1 MSLFSQFQSNAVQ
14 VGNDAWWVLEFY
26 KVGDDGKIG
35 DDPAVSL
42 ASSDYYATI
51 DATLPSNLEGGSYSI
66 TIEGLTDKDYAQIAQ
81 SKTDPPAAVAAKLY
95 LLWHDAMSG
104 PASYLTNLAGLP
116 GGSLSKDNL
125 KDALVAVLYVS
136 KVSRKLGALSYDTE
150 IHGVEWAHYTTGL
163 PLKDPLNAEDYVKAV
178 AEIAKRTKVDI
189 VTYPD
194 NATRL
199 TTDDAGSEKRSPSK
213 GKTYAA
219 ILNEIASAVETNRN
233 QHGRGMLLIRNGK
246 IHLGPRKY
254 PLEGEVKDLTAATGL
269 LETAVDGASEK
280 DPTAPDPGGSTRR
293 AHFALLLKGRPDIKP
308 GDIVRFD
315 PAPEDDTKTVPGI
328 GAALAGALA
337 GPLVAALGAASKPS
351 VTLAVASVRHRLG
364 KATGFS
370 TEVKGVT
377 VVDEDHPWDILTD
390 KGTSVRHA
398 PTTPAAD
405 PGSEAAGAIVDHL
418 KSWTSGLQ
426 TIEVGQVR
434 AFHSTTADKDNVS
447 QTETV
452 WEGLQP
458 SDQNPNGSR
467 RLPIDPNH
475 GVRFDMPYAT
485 PFAWGKCGLVLP
497 RYPGMRVVLGHR
509 QSLEEDAVDL
519 GALWDS
525 GEGPDSQPGDY
536 WLSLPVDVAQNHR
549 DKINDTDAATPHQGK
564 VTQDLIDAEGNRVI
578 ELGSLTVTVG
588 KSKLQSA
595 GSRPV
600 QAKPDG
606 SITIQH
612 SAGGSEIVMLQDG
625 TIRIKGKAIALDAG
639 TGDISLTAANVTVKV
654 TGTMDVS

>member
-1 MSLFSQFQSNAVQ
+1 MSLFSQLQSNAVQ

-26 KVGDDGKIG
+26 KVDDDGKIG
-35 DDPAVSL
+35 DDSVSFS
-42 ASSDYYATI
+42 SSDYYATI
-51 DATLPSNLEGGSYSI
+51 DVTLPSNLEGGSYSI
-66 TIEGLTDKDYAQIAQ
+66 TIEGLTDKDYAKIAQ
-81 SKTDPPAAVAAKLY
+81 SKTDPRPTVAANLY

-104 PASYLTNLAGLP
+104 PKSYLTNLAGLP
-116 GGSLSKDNL
+116 GGSLSKDDL
-125 KDALVAVLYVS
+125 KDALVAVIYVS

-150 IHGVEWAHYTTGL
+150 IHGIEWAYHATGL
-163 PLKDPLNAEDYVKAV
+163 PLKEPLNAEDYVKAV
-178 AEIAKRTKVDI
+178 AEVANRTKVDI

-199 TTDDAGSEKRSPSK
+199 TTDDAGSEKRSLSK
-213 GKTYAA
+213 GKTYGA
-219 ILNEIASAVETNRN
+219 ILNQIAAAVETNRN
-233 QHGRGMLLIRNGK
+233 QHGRGMLLIRSGK

-254 PLEGEVKDLTAATGL
+254 PLEGEPKDLTAATGL
-269 LETAVDGASEK
+269 LEAAVDGASEK
-280 DPTAPDPGGSTRR
+280 DPTAPDPGGSGRR

-315 PAPEDDTKTVPGI
+315 PAPEDDPMTVPGI

-351 VTLAVASVRHRLG
+351 VTLAVASVRHRLS

-377 VVDEDHPWDILTD
+377 VEDEDHAWDILTD
-390 KGTSVRHA
+390 KGTSVR
-398 PTTPAAD
+398 PTHTAPAAD
-405 PGSEAAGAIVDHL
+405 PGSDAAGAIVDHL
-418 KSWTSGLQ
+418 KSWSNGLQ

-434 AFHSTTADKDNVS
+434 AFHSTTVDKDTPS
-447 QTETV
+447 QTATV

-458 SDQNPNGSR
+458 RDENPNGSR
-467 RLPIDPNH
+467 RLPVDPNH
-475 GVRFDMPYAT
+475 GVRFGLPYAS

-509 QSLEEDAVDL
+509 QSLEEDAIDL

-525 GEGPDSQPGDY
+525 GEGPNSQPGDY
-536 WLSLPVDVAQNHR
+536 WLSVPVDVAQNHR
-549 DKINDTDAATPHQGK
+549 DKIGDSHTATPHQGK

-588 KSKLQSA
+588 KAKLQSA
-595 GSRPV
+595 GRRPV

-625 TIRIKGKAIALDAG
+625 TIRIKGKAITLDAG
-639 TGDISLTAANVTVKV
+639 TGDISLKAANVKVKV
-654 TGTMDVS
+654 TGKMDVS